1 MKISENNLRSLIRE
15 VLLSEKISM
24 DVLRNV
30 NPYAYL
36 MRGAKAGSRALSKLA
51 SIDFGPSS
59 AVDTDHSNRAVE
71 LSKATGVKPS
81 VIYAIEKKESAH
93 RPSAF
98 AFNPRLFRK
107 YADDPSFYPGVK
119 SVYGDEAKRSF
130 NEAYAIDP
138 SAAIMAGAW
147 GLYQVLG
154 ATSLELHG
162 NNPERFLAAFKADPV
177 GHSKDAFIKCG
188 FEMAFIFKYSERSGT
203 PAAVLDDKV
212 PQEVKESRNKELLNL
227 LEDQSLDSNQKLLGK
242 TLEVLVEG
250 HARKGEGKL
259 FGRTLCYR
267 KVVFPADQMLIGQTK
282 NIEIMDVTAN
292 TLFGNLN

>member
-1 MKISENNLRSLIRE
+1 MKRSENNLRSLIRE

-177 GHSKDAFIKCG
+177 GHSKDAFIKWVEKRG
-188 FEMAFIFKYSERSGT
+188 QNFVNLANEDEHSAWVSMYYGAPQARYIGDVKMFQNEWESGI
-203 PAAVLDDKV
+203 A
-212 PQEVKESRNKELLNL
+212 
-227 LEDQSLDSNQKLLGK
+227 
-242 TLEVLVEG
+242 
-250 HARKGEGKL
+250 
-259 FGRTLCYR
+259 
-267 KVVFPADQMLIGQTK
+267 
-282 NIEIMDVTAN
+282 
-292 TLFGNLN
+292 